1 MGGTNVHMHVHN
13 IYTCI
18 YNVHVHV
25 HMCVCN
31 VYHDACVVQV
41 RHGAATAIRGVI
53 KHHGDTAGLSVRTH
67 PDQVSSILF
76 MDSIIAIG

>member
-25 HMCVCN
+25 YVCN

-53 KHHGDTAGLSVRTH
+53 KHHGDTAGLSVHTH